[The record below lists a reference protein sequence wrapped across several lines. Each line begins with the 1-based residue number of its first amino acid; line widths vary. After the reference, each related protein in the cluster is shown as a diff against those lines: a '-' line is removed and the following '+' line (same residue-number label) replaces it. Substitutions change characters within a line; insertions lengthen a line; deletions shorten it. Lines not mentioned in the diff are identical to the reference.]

1 MDNQSTRKG
10 ILYGAVAYMM
20 WGFLPLYWKLVQN
33 VSADE
38 ILAHRFVWSFVFMLI
53 VLGLGKRWKEFGREV
68 KILLQH
74 PKSLMMLIIVA
85 LLISINW
92 FLYIWAVNHGHI
104 IETSLGYYMNPLVSI
119 LLGLIVMKE
128 KLNFWQFVSVGLATI
143 GVLFLTVQLESF
155 PWIAITLALS
165 FGIYGLAK
173 KMTNYEATVGL
184 TMETMVIT
192 PLALM
197 YLIYLAF
204 SGNMSFGTGDIS
216 LTLLLMGGGAMTA
229 LPLLYFAKGAKLI
242 PLTTLGF
249 LQYVAPTISLCIGV
263 FLYNEQF
270 TKAHA
275 IAFSF
280 IWTAIIIFS
289 FAKTKVMTKLQPKFK
304 S

>member
-38 ILAHRFVWSFVFMLI
+38 ILAHRFVWSFVFMII
-53 VLGLGKRWKEFGREV
+53 VLGLGKRWKEFGKEV
-68 KILLQH
+68 KILLKH

-128 KLNFWQFVSVGLATI
+128 KLNFWQFVSVGLATV

-165 FGIYGLAK
+165 FGVYGLAK

-289 FAKTKVMTKLQPKFK
+289 FAKTKVMTRLQPKFK